1 MKANK
6 FVYILAGMFLTGC
19 NDSFLDRYPDT
30 QLSDKTYFE
39 TEKDLELYSNT
50 FYGDLPY
57 YYYDYATDN
66 ASIYS
71 EPTEIVNMMHGGI
84 TESTVGGWGQSHW
97 GRLRTYN
104 ILIENSHKTQGNRTT
119 INHYVGIARLM
130 RAQWYYDMIKRY
142 NDVPWYSVSLKDT
155 DEELLYKKKDSRE
168 YVVDSIFADLEFAAN
183 NISSDMKNKTVFN
196 KWYAYGLL
204 ARIALHE
211 ASFRK
216 YHDELKL
223 ESTANAFYEKAIK
236 ACEKIMESRLFSID
250 KTGGADK
257 AYENLFISNNLT
269 TSPEIILYKDFDDK
283 QNIKHDA
290 SRRVFSYVSSL
301 SRSLMESYEYV
312 ENGKAIPFTSVP
324 DYEKKTMT
332 ETFKN
337 RDPRY
342 KQTFMYP
349 GYIRPGE
356 NKPFVPNLYL
366 GGYPQTKFVAQTA
379 DQMDWIRSY
388 NDIPILRYAEILFI
402 YAEAKA
408 ELGTLVQEDLDATV
422 NLVRDRVDMPAI
434 NLSSLELN
442 TNLEKEY
449 PNVTGPQKD
458 IILELRRERRI
469 EFACECFRYDD
480 LMRWKAGKLFEKIQQ
495 GVYIDK
501 FGLYD
506 FTGDGIADVGIFENE
521 TTNTVPEAE
530 RGNYVFYY
538 MKESSGA
545 QTAICLSEGDHG
557 YIMSSTEVNSTRKF
571 EEPKCY
577 YFPIPKSQLSL
588 NKNLTQTVFW

>member
-6 FVYILAGMFLTGC
+6 FVYILTGLFLMSC
-19 NDSFLDRYPDT
+19 NDSFLDRFPDT
-30 QLSDKTYFE
+30 QLSDKTYFA
-39 TEKDLELYSNT
+39 TEKDLELYTNT

-66 ASIYS
+66 ASIYA

-84 TESTVGGWGQSHW
+84 TVASAGGWDQW
-97 GRLRTYN
+97 DRLRKYN
-104 ILIENSHKTQGNRTT
+104 ILIENAYKAKGDATN
-119 INHYVGIARLM
+119 IDHYVGIARLM
-130 RAQWYYDMIKRY
+130 RAQWYYDMVKRY
-142 NDVPWYSVSLKDT
+142 NDVPWYSNSLKDT
-155 DEELLYKKKDSRE
+155 DEELLYKGKDSRE
-168 YVVDSIFADLEFAAN
+168 VVVN
-183 NISSDMKNKTVFN
+183 NIFEDLKFASENISTDMKNKTVFN
-196 KWYAYGLL
+196 RWYAYGLL
-204 ARIALHE
+204 ARLALHE

-223 ESTANAFYEKAIK
+223 ENTAKAFYEKAIN
-236 ACEKIMESRLFSID
+236 ACEKIMETDLFYID
-250 KTGGADK
+250 KTGGPDN

-283 QNIKHDA
+283 KVIKHDA

-324 DYEKKTMT
+324 GYEKKTMT
-332 ETFKN
+332 ETFEN

-379 DQMDWIRSY
+379 DQMDWNRSY

-408 ELGTLVQEDLDATV
+408 ELGILKQEDLNATV
-422 NLVRDRVDMPAI
+422 NLVRDRVGLPAI

-442 TNLEKEY
+442 TNLAKEY
-449 PNVTGPQKD
+449 PNVTGTQKD
-458 IILELRRERRI
+458 IILELRRERRV

-495 GVYIDK
+495 GVYFDK

-506 FTGDGIADVGIFENE
+506 FTGDGIADIGIFENE
-521 TTNTVPEAE
+521 ATNTVPAAE

-538 MKESSGA
+538 LKENSGA
-545 QTAICLSEGDHG
+545 QTSICLSEGNHG
-557 YIMSSTEVNSTRKF
+557 YVMSSTEVNSTRKF
-571 EEPKCY
+571 EEPRY
-577 YFPIPKSQLSL
+577 YYYPIPKSQLSI